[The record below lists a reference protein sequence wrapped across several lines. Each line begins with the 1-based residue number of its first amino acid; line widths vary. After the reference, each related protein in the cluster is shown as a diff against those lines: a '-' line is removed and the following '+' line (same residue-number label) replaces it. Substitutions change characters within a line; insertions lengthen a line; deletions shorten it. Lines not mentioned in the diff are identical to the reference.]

1 MPLIKLPAGDT
12 PGTSD
17 GLCAHLE
24 RLCVD
29 IKNLKRQIDR
39 AAKVRKS
46 ADIGYCPRQMRALG
60 VILDRGYSEIR
71 RKISSVCE
79 IAPERDE
86 ASAALLDEPER
97 EFDLVEFMT
106 EFRSCCRRLC
116 TALHTA
122 LRASDEA
129 TGAYLCNLALSLE
142 RQLWLMDT
150 RPNNHDLEYSR
161 VVSLFLAC

>member
-1 MPLIKLPAGDT
+1 MPPIKLPADET

-17 GLCAHLE
+17 GLCAHME
-24 RLCVD
+24 RLCED
-29 IKNLKRQIDR
+29 IVNLKRQVDR

-46 ADIGYCPRQMRALG
+46 ADVGYCPRQMRTLG
-60 VILDRGYSEIR
+60 VILDRGYSEIQ
-71 RKISSVCE
+71 RKISNV
-79 IAPERDE
+79 RDVSPGCAE
-86 ASAALLDEPER
+86 SGPILDEPAR

-106 EFRSCCRRLC
+106 EFRGCCRRLC
-116 TALHTA
+116 TALHAA
-122 LRASDEA
+122 LRVSDEA